1 MLNTSTPDCGVK
13 FSTCHVNKQR
23 LINFLPV
30 YSQSLCKVHTMSFK
44 DFKVPY
50 PVDERYSKRVAYFSM
65 EFAIHQPLKI
75 YSGGLGFL
83 SGSHLRSAYEL
94 KQNLIGVGILWKYGY
109 YDQARNQDQ
118 TLQVTWMEKQYS
130 FLEDTGIKYQ
140 ITVHE
145 HPVWVK
151 VYYLNPKTF
160 NSAPLFLLTTDIPE
174 NDYVSQTICHR
185 LYDANV
191 ATKVAQFIL
200 LGVGGAKLLDE
211 LGFKPEVYH
220 LNEAHGL
227 SAAFYLYKKYNNNI
241 EEVRKRLVFT
251 THTPEEAGN
260 EKHDIHLCHKM
271 SYFCGLTVDEVK
283 KLTGNPDEMF
293 NHSLAAL
300 RFARLANGV
309 SKLHGKVSRALWSK
323 YDHICDII
331 SITNA
336 QNWTYWADEL
346 LYEAV
351 DNDDDTRFD
360 TRKAFLKKRAFE
372 IVADQTGR
380 LFDTRIF
387 TLVWAR
393 RFAGYKRAG
402 LITTDDEKFEEL
414 INNKKYPI
422 QIIWAGKPYPVDYP
436 AITEFNSLV
445 HLSRKYKNVSVLI
458 GYELML
464 SRRLKQGADCWLN
477 NPRVPREASG
487 TSGMTAAMNGTVNFS
502 TDDGWIPEFIKN
514 GENGFVV
521 PKTDYLNMTVHEQD
535 AYDLNCIY
543 EILNKQILPMY
554 YDDHKRWREVV
565 KNGMRDVR
573 FQFDSNRMAHE
584 YYELLYKAP
593 QK

>member
-1 MLNTSTPDCGVK
+1 
-13 FSTCHVNKQR
+13 
-23 LINFLPV
+23 
-30 YSQSLCKVHTMSFK
+30 MSFK
-44 DFKVPY
+44 NFKVPF
-50 PVDERYSKRVAYFSM
+50 PVDDHYSKQVAYFSM
-65 EFAIHQPLKI
+65 EYAIHQPLKI

-94 KQNLIGVGILWKYGY
+94 KQNLVGIGILWKYGY

-151 VYYLNPKTF
+151 VFYLNPKTF
-160 NSAPLFLLTTDIPE
+160 NTAPLFLLTTDIPE
-174 NDYVSQTICHR
+174 NDYVSQTISHR

-211 LGFKPEVYH
+211 IGFKADVYH

-227 SAAFYLYKKYNNNI
+227 SAAFYLYNKYHNNI

-271 SYFCGLTVDEVK
+271 SYFCGLTIDEVK
-283 KLTGNPDEMF
+283 KLTGNPEEMF

-309 SKLHGKVSRALWSK
+309 SQLHGKVSRAMWSK
-323 YDHICDII
+323 YDGICKII

-336 QNWTYWADEL
+336 QNWHYWADEQ
-346 LYEAV
+346 LYESMEKNFNSA
-351 DNDDDTRFD
+351 FD
-360 TRKAFLKKRAFE
+360 YRKEFLKKRTFE
-372 IVADQTGR
+372 IVADQTGK
-380 LFDTRIF
+380 LFDTKIF

-402 LITTDDEKFEEL
+402 LITTDEERFEKL
-414 INNKKYPI
+414 LASKKYPI

-436 AITEFNSLV
+436 AITEFNYLV

-487 TSGMTAAMNGTVNFS
+487 TSGMTAAMNGAINFS
-502 TDDGWIPEFIKN
+502 TDDGWIPEFMKD

-521 PKTDYLNMTVHEQD
+521 PKVDYTNMTVHDQD
-535 AYDLNCIY
+535 SYDLNCIY
-543 EILNKQILPMY
+543 EILENKILPMY
-554 YDDHKRWREVV
+554 YDDHDKWRHINQ
-565 KNGMRDVR
+565 NGMKDVR
-573 FQFDSNRMAHE
+573 AQFDSNRMARE
-584 YYELLYKAP
+584 YYELLYKS
-593 QK
+593 